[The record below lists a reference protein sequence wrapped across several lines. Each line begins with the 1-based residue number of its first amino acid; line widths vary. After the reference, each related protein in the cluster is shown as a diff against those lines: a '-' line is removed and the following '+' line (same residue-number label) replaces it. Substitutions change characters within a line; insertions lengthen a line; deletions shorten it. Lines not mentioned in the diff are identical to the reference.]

1 MSAAPTTTWRGL
13 VAATAV
19 AVAVAACWSDASAQQ
34 KTQGPPNAL
43 QGFSQN
49 RDEPVKI
56 RAAALEV
63 REKDKQATFTG
74 DVHVLQGDTEMRC
87 KLLTVFYEEE
97 TGTRNV
103 KAAEPGPGGD
113 KQIRRI
119 EAKGSVVVVQKDQN
133 AAGDAAIFNMRENT
147 VTLTGNVVV
156 TRGADILR
164 GQRLVV
170 DLTTGVSKMDQGRVE
185 GLFQSGPRNTPPDRA
200 QRSRE
205 EMTQV
210 WTAGCHRRG
219 VHRRTRSVRGPARQD
234 RVRCD
239 HRRCGCPL
247 DRQARSPNF
256 GAGLTRR
263 SGPFQSALFRADTGR
278 RS

>member
-13 VAATAV
+13 IAATAV
-19 AVAVAACWSDASAQQ
+19 AVAVAASWSDASAQQ

-133 AAGDAAIFNMRENT
+133 AAGDAAIFNLRENT

-185 GLFQSGPRNTPPDRA
+185 GLFQSGPRNTPPD
-200 QRSRE
+200 
-205 EMTQV
+205 
-210 WTAGCHRRG
+210 
-219 VHRRTRSVRGPARQD
+219 ARNA
-234 RVRCD
+234 
-239 HRRCGCPL
+239 PEKK
-247 DRQARSPNF
+247 
-256 GAGLTRR
+256 
-263 SGPFQSALFRADTGR
+263 
-278 RS
+278 

>member
-1 MSAAPTTTWRGL
+1 MSAGRPAGWRAL
-13 VAATAV
+13 AALAV
-19 AVAVAACWSDASAQQ
+19 AVGLAAYGSDAGAQQ
-34 KTQGPPNAL
+34 KNQGPPNAL

-56 RAAALEV
+56 RAASLEV

-97 TGTRNV
+97 TGTRNI

-156 TRGADILR
+156 TRGADVLR

-185 GLFQSGPRNTPPDRA
+185 GLFQSGPRNPPPGTVPPGNA
-200 QRSRE
+200 PE
-205 EMTQV
+205 KK
-210 WTAGCHRRG
+210 
-219 VHRRTRSVRGPARQD
+219 
-234 RVRCD
+234 
-239 HRRCGCPL
+239 
-247 DRQARSPNF
+247 
-256 GAGLTRR
+256 
-263 SGPFQSALFRADTGR
+263 
-278 RS
+278 

>member
-1 MSAAPTTTWRGL
+1 MSAGRIAGWRAL
-13 VAATAV
+13 AALAV
-19 AVAVAACWSDASAQQ
+19 AVGLAAYGSDAGAQQ
-34 KTQGPPNAL
+34 KNQGPPNAL

-56 RAAALEV
+56 RAASLEV
-63 REKDKQATFTG
+63 REKDKRATFTG

-97 TGTRNV
+97 EPGARKV

-113 KQIRRI
+113 KQIQRI

-185 GLFQSGPRNTPPDRA
+185 GLFQSGPRNPPPDPRNA
-200 QRSRE
+200 PE
-205 EMTQV
+205 KK
-210 WTAGCHRRG
+210 
-219 VHRRTRSVRGPARQD
+219 
-234 RVRCD
+234 
-239 HRRCGCPL
+239 
-247 DRQARSPNF
+247 
-256 GAGLTRR
+256 
-263 SGPFQSALFRADTGR
+263 
-278 RS
+278 